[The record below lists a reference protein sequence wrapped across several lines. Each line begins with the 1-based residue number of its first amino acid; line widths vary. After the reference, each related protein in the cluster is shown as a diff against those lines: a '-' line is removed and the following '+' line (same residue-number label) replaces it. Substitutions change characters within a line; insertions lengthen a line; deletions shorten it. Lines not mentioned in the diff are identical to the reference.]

1 MLSFFRKYI
10 LQLLVCI
17 CYDEKQYIIRC
28 HTWKKSQA
36 IDTFEKSF
44 EDKEKAIEYVKNLAK
59 DFQIYYIS
67 AFFTPI
73 TQGVIPSSNFKDLSK
88 FGVDENNVKCIA
100 FNNSLL
106 YASNTSLHSYQ
117 EDYESFGGLDL
128 VYSPFSLLYY
138 CIKNKGFEKKVGL
151 YVYRYHD
158 FVAMLICKN
167 DSILFGSYFNITSQN
182 YEDDENFLDEIK
194 EEYSA
199 LDINDE
205 DDEDDNEQNYDLK
218 SLEEMGQDLDKLNEL
233 EEEQEEIPAESL
245 ETFSSDM
252 KMIEYIISSVKE
264 FYDNPLYENS
274 FLEEILIFDEEN
286 FSHTSLDYLEN
297 ELFIKPKV
305 ELVDTLNL
313 MNELMVRDLKL

>member
-44 EDKEKAIEYVKNLAK
+44 EDREKAIEYVKNLTK

-67 AFFTPI
+67 IFFTPI
-73 TQGVIPSSNFKDLSK
+73 AQGIIPSSNFKDLPK
-88 FGVDENNVKCIA
+88 FGVDENSVKCVS

-106 YASNTSLHSYQ
+106 YASSVSLQSCQ

-128 VYSPFSLLYY
+128 IYSPFSLLYY
-138 CIKNKGFEKKVGL
+138 CMENKGFGDKIGL

-167 DSILFGSYFNITSQN
+167 NSILFGSYFNIASQN
-182 YEDDENFLDEIK
+182 YEDDEDFLDEIK
-194 EEYSA
+194 EEYAA
-199 LDINDE
+199 LDL
-205 DDEDDNEQNYDLK
+205 DDENNNEEEQNFDLK
-218 SLEEMGQDLDKLNEL
+218 SLEEMSQEL
-233 EEEQEEIPAESL
+233 EKIDELEEQEEIPMESL
-245 ETFSSDM
+245 ENFSSDM

-264 FYDNPLYENS
+264 FYQNPLYENN
-274 FLEEILIFDEEN
+274 FLEEIIIFDEES

-313 MNELMVRDLKL
+313 MNELMVKDLKL

>member
-36 IDTFEKSF
+36 VDTFEKSF

-67 AFFTPI
+67 TLFTPI
-73 TQGVIPSSNFKDLSK
+73 AQGVIPSSNFKDLSN
-88 FGVDENNVKCIA
+88 FGVDVSSVKCIP
-100 FNNSLL
+100 FNNGLL
-106 YASNTSLHSYQ
+106 YASSHSLNLYEQ
-117 EDYESFGGLDL
+117 DYGTFGGLDL
-128 VYSPFSLLYY
+128 LYSPFSLLYH
-138 CIKNKGFEKKVGL
+138 CITNRGFEEKAGL

-158 FVAMLICKN
+158 FVAMLICKKET
-167 DSILFGSYFNITSQN
+167 ILFGSYFNIASQN
-182 YEDDENFLDEIK
+182 YDEVDFFDDIKEEFDLNIDDENQ
-194 EEYSA
+194 EE
-199 LDINDE
+199 E
-205 DDEDDNEQNYDLK
+205 NEQNYDLK
-218 SLEEMGQDLDKLNEL
+218 SLEEMSQELDKLEEL
-233 EEEQEEIPAESL
+233 DDEKEELPVESL
-245 ETFSSDM
+245 ENFSSDM

-264 FYDNPLYENS
+264 FYNNPLYENS
-274 FLEEILIFDEEN
+274 FLEEIIIFDEES
-286 FSHTSLDYLEN
+286 FSVTSLDYLEN

-313 MNELMVRDLKL
+313 MNELMVKDLKL